1 MKKWILPFPY
11 TLIIFIVS
19 FINGFLS
26 DIHKL
31 DYSISEQFNNVTSSA
46 SMIIIYVLSV
56 LLIVIVNFI
65 KRIMLTSTIDAICF
79 PSTLFLLGLFLG
91 GFCSSWIYT
100 SSPHIFDIL
109 MIFGIFLGIFLG
121 NFLKGKQCIN

>member
-26 DIHKL
+26 DIHNL
-31 DYSISEQFNNVTSSA
+31 DYSIIDQFNHLTSSV
-46 SMIIIYVLSV
+46 SMIIIYVFSV

-65 KRIMLTSTIDAICF
+65 KRIKLTSTYDAICF

-91 GFCSSWIYT
+91 GFCGSWICT

-109 MIFGIFLGIFLG
+109 MIFGIFLGIYLG
-121 NFLKGKQCIN
+121 NLVKVNKV